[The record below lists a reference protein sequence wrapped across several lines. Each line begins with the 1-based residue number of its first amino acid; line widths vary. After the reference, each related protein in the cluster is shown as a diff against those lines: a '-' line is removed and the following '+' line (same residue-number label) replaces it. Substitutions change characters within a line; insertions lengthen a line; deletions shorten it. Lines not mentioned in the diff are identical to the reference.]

1 MRCGLVDVPGWFSVV
16 TLPCSQI
23 THCFLVGAFGVA
35 SNLANTLARRRK
47 SSKKAPPRAHCLSN
61 PEPFHW
67 FAHNAQHGD
76 CVMLSLSLLAAAT
89 ERVSGSVPSA
99 VAIRRFGAPARL
111 EEKLRK
117 WNDSTAEDL
126 ALLLTTGTASGISI
140 THRRRLIDCSRGAA
154 LCDGAADDG
163 IETEA
168 KAGEG
173 MRQHLEGRRLWHSTR
188 FSCSDLRPP
197 GKCSGK
203 KAAGECAS
211 NLWGCDRTCGKCDPK
226 KSELD
231 EVDDQMPASS
241 DPMCKDEKPRDKC
254 RVLRNDGRCETWGCD
269 RTCGKC
275 ADVRK
280 MLASAEMKMISQR
293 SRKSEWWVKYMRETG
308 GYATAVVA
316 TLCKRVDRLALLV
329 GELSSMNCIGEVM
342 IVSRDPCVVRVQEML
357 EKNAAVI
364 KARSRVGV
372 KTTAV
377 DMGGWD
383 QIYGPAA
390 RFVAASRARE
400 SVLIHLDDDE
410 VPCEKQVCRLALHAL
425 MEPIGLYGHHK
436 RVCTDRGYTTPGN
449 PMNTNHWHATH
460 FNVLLTLF
468 ASTSRFVNDAF
479 LRKFDGYAEP
489 LASTRG
495 NGEDLAYNHF
505 LLRHFNRTPTYVR
518 KATCEELYINGSDVY
533 EGGFSKLNDEVG
545 ISAGVHHYRLRR
557 RICKHLWK
565 LPDWGTIG
573 KVGPIDPDRLTP
585 GEEEEDE
592 VSERS
597 QRKGSLNAQ
606 ATRQELDA
614 LLLWSSIR
622 KEGTTSSSAK
632 NRKPSMD
639 QQREGRA
646 RDRVTKTKTAGSKT
660 PGEEEGEMSEDLEYR
675 YAVRAEDLVQDARSR
690 ARVY

>member
-1 MRCGLVDVPGWFSVV
+1 MNQGSGPSPQIPAILDITSTGPHAA
-16 TLPCSQI
+16 TLPCSHI
-23 THCFLVGAFGVA
+23 VLPLGALLCSFERAVQYRYFTGTSSATRILYRYPPGVFYRYIQ
-35 SNLANTLARRRK
+35 NRKRRV
-47 SSKKAPPRAHCLSN
+47 HD
-61 PEPFHW
+61 
-67 FAHNAQHGD
+67 AQ
-76 CVMLSLSLLAAAT
+76 
-89 ERVSGSVPSA
+89 
-99 VAIRRFGAPARL
+99 
-111 EEKLRK
+111 
-117 WNDSTAEDL
+117 STA
-126 ALLLTTGTASGISI
+126 
-140 THRRRLIDCSRGAA
+140 
-154 LCDGAADDG
+154 
-163 IETEA
+163 TEA
-168 KAGEG
+168 KAGKG
-173 MRQHLEGRRLWHSTR
+173 MRQQFEGRRLWHGTR

-197 GKCSGK
+197 GKCRVK

-269 RTCGKC
+269 RTCGNC

-308 GYATAVVA
+308 GYATAVVP

-518 KATCEELYINGSDVY
+518 KATCEELYINGSDVH
-533 EGGFSKLNDEVG
+533 EGGFSKLNDQVG

-585 GEEEEDE
+585 GQEEDE

-606 ATRQELDA
+606 ATRQESDA
-614 LLLWSSIR
+614 LLLWSRIR

-632 NRKPSMD
+632 NRKHSMD
-639 QQREGRA
+639 QQREGGA
-646 RDRVTKTKTAGSKT
+646 RGRVTKTKTAGGKT
-660 PGEEEGEMSEDLEYR
+660 PGEEEDLEHR
-675 YAVRAEDLVQDARSR
+675 YAVRAEDLVETYSLMPDARSR
-690 ARVY
+690 SRVY